1 MWCGVVCCV
10 VGRIR
15 ELFSRVETFGD
26 VTHHPSETPRASA
39 STRNSDSPSALG
51 GGSMDP
57 TAGANPSPLQN
68 TRLVVDMSPVRSV
81 DGAAVQ
87 VFLEIMQ
94 DFRSKHMNV
103 FLVGVRTEIYTM
115 FVNAGLP
122 KLLGPD
128 RFTHSLVDALGPLL
142 PEDSY
147 QVPVAV
153 PVVAPH
159 VQDDHQS

>member
-1 MWCGVVCCV
+1 VLVA
-10 VGRIR
+10 GRIR

-26 VTHHPSETPRASA
+26 VTHHPSETPRAPA
-39 STRNSDSPSALG
+39 SSRHSDSPSAH
-51 GGSMDP
+51 GGSMD
-57 TAGANPSPLQN
+57 AGANPSPLQN
-68 TRLVVDMSPVRSV
+68 SRLVVDMSPVRSV

-128 RFTHSLVDALGPLL
+128 RFTHSLVDALAPL
-142 PEDSY
+142 PEYSY
-147 QVPVAV
+147 PVPV
-153 PVVAPH
+153 PPPQDVAIA
-159 VQDDHQS
+159 SS